1 MRREKNEIFQVRIE
15 DMSDTGEG
23 IGKTDGFTWFVKDA
37 VIGDLVEAK
46 VMKVKKS
53 YGFARLM
60 KVLKPSP
67 HRVTPPCP
75 VASSC
80 GGCQLQAMSYEE
92 QLRFK
97 ERKVLNNLRRI
108 GGLDCRE
115 IWEPII
121 GMEDPWHYRNKAL
134 FPIGRNKEG
143 KIITGFFA
151 GRTHSIIENTDCLL
165 GAPENARILACIRNY
180 MEEYGVAPYEEKTHT
195 GLVRHVLIRK
205 GFRTGQILVCL
216 VINGAVKELRS
227 AEILVERL
235 LGLFDEGRGLG
246 EGRGFGEERGFDEG
260 RGFNEGK
267 EGGHKETVEDR
278 EGRPRIVTVAC
289 SINRKQTNVILG
301 TEIVNLYG
309 TGSIVDFIG
318 SIQYQI
324 SPLSFYQVNPR
335 QTERLYE
342 MALEYAGLT
351 GEETVW
357 DLYCG
362 IGTISLF
369 LAQRA
374 KRVCGVEIIPQAIE
388 DARRN
393 AEQNGIK
400 NVGFFTGKAEEV
412 LPEQYQK
419 NHIQADVIVVDPPR
433 KGCDPMCLETM
444 IKMAPERIV
453 YVSCDSATLARDL
466 RYLTENGYEVR
477 RGRCCDMFGGTVHVE
492 TIVLLSKGEV
502 DSKKIRVEFSL
513 EDMDMSEFQDGA
525 TYPQIKE
532 YVLEHTGL
540 KVSNLYI
547 SQIKRKCGI
556 EVGKNYNL
564 PKAEDSRQPQCPPEK
579 EKAIREAFKYFGM
592 I

>member
-1 MRREKNEIFQVRIE
+1 MRREKNEIFRVRIE

-235 LGLFDEGRGLG
+235 LGL
-246 EGRGFGEERGFDEG
+246 FDEG